1 MRSTA
6 PSLAERTDGRPR
18 PGPAAR
24 GGPALP
30 LWAAAPVAVISGFL
44 LDFAYPSVGWWPLA
58 FLSVI
63 LALATLIGRSAGGA
77 LIVGISYGAAFM
89 LTHLMW
95 VAQFLGP
102 VPWIALGLFE
112 AALIGAGSLLIALVY
127 RWSDRVLPGR
137 WAQLLVVPV
146 VVAAIW
152 ALREIVAG
160 IWPYTGFPWARLGM
174 SQADSPF
181 ADIASWTGV
190 TGLSFLM
197 VLFCA
202 AVLQYARVARFKDLR
217 TVLPAALL
225 GALLLLLPRFP
236 TAAAGEMR
244 IGWVQGN
251 GPSAYFDE
259 REAGEIFDA
268 QAAAT
273 RPLLGQGMDLLV
285 WPEGGVD
292 SDPLTNRSTAA
303 ELNELARAA
312 NAPLLVNAATSRDGA
327 TYNTSLLWE
336 KDGGTPQLHDK
347 ANPVPFGEYVPDRWF
362 YQLLAPELVG
372 LIQREYTPGTN
383 PPYMTVGEHGIGLAI
398 CFDVIYDD
406 VIWQGAQLGAE
417 VFVFQTNNADFRGTD
432 ENLQQL
438 AFARMRAV
446 ETGRSV
452 VNVST
457 TGTSQVISAEGRIV
471 DELHSG
477 QSGAR
482 VSVVPLHTGLTPAV
496 LIGPWLT
503 LTLSVSAVAAA
514 IALAV
519 AYRRLGGG
527 IADQL
532 EPAALDPDQLSPS
545 QRRFT

>member
-1 MRSTA
+1 M
-6 PSLAERTDGRPR
+6 DGRPR

-24 GGPALP
+24 GGRPLP

-44 LDFAYPSVGWWPLA
+44 LDLAYPSVGWWPLA

-63 LALATLIGRSAGGA
+63 ITLAALIGRSIGGA

-112 AALIGAGSLLIALVY
+112 AVLIGAGSLLIAMVY
-127 RWSDRVLPGR
+127 RWSDRVLAGR

-152 ALREIVAG
+152 ALREIVVG

-174 SQADSPF
+174 SQSDSPF
-181 ADIASWTGV
+181 ADVASWAGV

-197 VLFCA
+197 VLLCA
-202 AVLQYARVARFKDLR
+202 AALQYARVARFKDLR
-217 TVLPAALL
+217 TLLPVALL
-225 GALLLLLPRFP
+225 GAVLLLLPRFP
-236 TAAAGEMR
+236 TTPAGEMQ

-259 REAGEIFDA
+259 REAGEIFAA

-285 WPEGGVD
+285 WPEGSVD

-303 ELNELARAA
+303 ELDELARAA

-347 ANPVPFGEYVPDRWF
+347 VNPVPFGEYVPDRWF
-362 YQLLAPELVG
+362 YQLLAPELVS

-383 PPYMTVGEHGIGLAI
+383 PPYMAVGERGIGLAI

-417 VFVFQTNNADFRGTD
+417 VFIFQTNNGDFRGTD

-438 AFARMRAV
+438 AFARMRAI
-446 ETGRSV
+446 ETGRAV

-457 TGTSQVISAEGRIV
+457 TGTSQAIGADGSILE
-471 DELHSG
+471 ELQNGHA
-477 QSGAR
+477 GAR
-482 VSVVPLHTGLTPAV
+482 VSVVPLQTGLTPAV
-496 LIGPWLT
+496 VIGPWLT
-503 LTLSVSAVAAA
+503 PALSLGAIAAV

-519 AYRRLGGG
+519 THRRRGTLPAGRLQS
-527 IADQL
+527 ADL
-532 EPAALDPDQLSPS
+532 EPDPRSPS
-545 QRRFT
+545 RRRST